1 MIYKESLAVSKD
13 FKTVSYD
20 GVTYSVNK
28 IKRIRKDVDS
38 VSHLCSDGFYLSL
51 DLRWIIHIPRKG
63 DYKVAF
69 CNKCK
74 TLIVKKIK

>member
-28 IKRIRKDVDS
+28 IKKIRKEVDS
-38 VSHLCSDGFYLSL
+38 VRHLCSDGFYLSL
-51 DLRWIIHIPRKG
+51 DLRWIIRIPRKG
-63 DYKVAF
+63 DYKIAF

-74 TLIVKKIK
+74 ILVIKKIK